1 MFKTH
6 VNFLGKEIMAIVING
21 QARTVKGKKVKSLR
35 RQGIVPVE
43 IYGKGEENVSA
54 QFNERE
60 LAKSISEAGTT
71 QLIDVNVGSKKLNVL
86 VKTVVRSLDR
96 KSIMHVDMYAVNPN
110 VAVKAVVPVKVTGE
124 SPLIAQGG
132 VLVSGSDKVEVNC
145 LPKDIPK
152 FLTVDSSKLVE
163 FSDILSVSNI
173 VAPAGVVITSNPSTM
188 VAYISHTRA
197 TRSAAAAEGEV
208 TEEKA

>member
-6 VNFLGKEIMAIVING
+6 VNFLGKEIMAIVLNG
-21 QARTVKGKKVKSLR
+21 QARTVKGKKVSSLR
-35 RQGIVPVE
+35 RQGIVPAE

-86 VKTVVRSLDR
+86 VKSVVRSLDR

-110 VAVKAVVPVKVTGE
+110 IAVKAIVPVKVTGE

-132 VLVSGSDKVEVNC
+132 VLVSGADKVEVTC

-152 FLTVDSSKLVE
+152 FLTVDSSKLAE
-163 FSDILSVSNI
+163 FSDILSVANI

-197 TRSAAAAEGEV
+197 TRSAAAAEEGA
-208 TEEKA
+208 EEKK